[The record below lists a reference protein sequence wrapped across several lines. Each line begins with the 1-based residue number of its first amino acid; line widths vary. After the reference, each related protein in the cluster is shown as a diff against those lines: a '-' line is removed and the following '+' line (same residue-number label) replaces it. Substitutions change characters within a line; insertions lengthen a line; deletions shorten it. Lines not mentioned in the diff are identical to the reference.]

1 MEQIDLETPLP
12 IHILTP
18 KNSGLTVSIDTINN
32 NIEKVIGNKESYIGP
47 ILSKNDLFINITDNL
62 SDSTRGHIFQYKK
75 DPVQSLEDQEFLFDN
90 WEKIGTL
97 TGLPG
102 IPLAKKIINITAVE
116 HLLNN
121 IVYEGSEGNG
131 NNDYIFN
138 YNILKTYYVD
148 HVNDGLEFII
158 KQILN
163 GTKLNQEAIKNAGSS
178 TPQLII
184 NFGDNAEANLPDLT
198 INSDSGE
205 VILINFYNPTLTSSY
220 WGLYIQN
227 NWDLISVSGNSQNSI
242 ISIQQNPQQEI
253 SKKTAYSSWYL
264 DTQYLNNNLV
274 WNKWIGITTK
284 NLVDTSISIDGISKT
299 NIPKFTAKEGD
310 KITIHTLSRNKSTTE
325 IGEITSKIFYN
336 NTLIKESAKCQVAPS
351 EGLWG
356 QAEVTYEFNLKNDI
370 SIEVISEKYP
380 DSSPYVFG
388 QNVYITDYL
397 D

>member
-1 MEQIDLETPLP
+1 MI
-12 IHILTP
+12 
-18 KNSGLTVSIDTINN
+18 
-32 NIEKVIGNKESYIGP
+32 
-47 ILSKNDLFINITDNL
+47 
-62 SDSTRGHIFQYKK
+62 
-75 DPVQSLEDQEFLFDN
+75 
-90 WEKIGTL
+90 
-97 TGLPG
+97 
-102 IPLAKKIINITAVE
+102 
-116 HLLNN
+116 
-121 IVYEGSEGNG
+121 
-131 NNDYIFN
+131 IFN
-138 YNILKTYYVD
+138 YNILKSYYVE

-163 GTKLNQEAIKNAGSS
+163 GTKLNQEAIKNAGNN

-184 NFGDNAEANLPDLT
+184 NFGDNAGANLPDLT
-198 INSDSGE
+198 INSESGE

-227 NWDLISVSGNSQNSI
+227 NWDLISVSGNSQDSI
-242 ISIQQNPQQEI
+242 VSIQQNPQQEI
-253 SKKTAYSSWYL
+253 SKKTTYSSWYL

-284 NLVDTSISIDGISKT
+284 NLVDTSISINGISKT

-310 KITIHTLSRNKSTTE
+310 KITIHTLSRNKSTTD

-336 NTLIKESAKCQVAPS
+336 NTLMEESDKCQVAPS

-356 QAEVTYEFNLKNDI
+356 YAEVTYEFNLKNDI